1 MDDLYITH
9 SRGHMTIHMDKFFP
23 TSQKNFKKLLK
34 IIELDWYHQV
44 KLKEKM
50 SSYFNERIA
59 EYDNIIALGIA
70 TKKQEKEK
78 QRFLKL
84 LSLL

>member
-1 MDDLYITH
+1 MDDLYIVH
-9 SRGHMTIHMDKFFP
+9 SRGHMAIHMDKFFP
-23 TSQKNFKKLLK
+23 TSLQNFKKLLK

-44 KLKEKM
+44 ELKDKM
-50 SSYFNERIA
+50 RSYFQVRIA
-59 EYDNIIALGIA
+59 EYDNIIALGLA

-78 QRFLKL
+78 QRFIKY

>member
-1 MDDLYITH
+1 MCDLYIVH

-23 TSQKNFKKLLK
+23 TSLQNFKKLLK

-44 KLKEKM
+44 ELKDKM
-50 SSYFNERIA
+50 SSYFQARIA
-59 EYDNIIALGIA
+59 EYDSIIALGLA

-78 QRFLKL
+78 QRFIKY

>member
-1 MDDLYITH
+1 MDELYIVH

-23 TSQKNFKKLLK
+23 TSQQNFKKLLK

-44 KLKEKM
+44 ELKEQM
-50 SSYFNERIA
+50 GSYFNERIA
-59 EYDNIIALGIA
+59 EYDNIIELGIA

-78 QRFLKL
+78 QRFLKY